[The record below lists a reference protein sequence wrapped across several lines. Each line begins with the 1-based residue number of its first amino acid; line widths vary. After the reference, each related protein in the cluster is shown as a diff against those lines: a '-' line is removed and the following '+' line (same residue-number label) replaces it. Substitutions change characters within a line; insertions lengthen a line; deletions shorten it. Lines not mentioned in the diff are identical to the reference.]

1 MASSKI
7 KGITIEINGDT
18 TKLGKALESA
28 ENSSKS
34 LQSELKG
41 INTLLKLDP
50 SNVELLTQ
58 KQQVLTDAISSTE
71 DKLKTLK
78 NAQAQVQAQFEKGD
92 ITAQQ
97 YRDFQREIVATE
109 AKLKGLKKEAKDF
122 GSVFEQQVKAASEN
136 VKELGSKVEEA
147 GKKMS
152 GVSAVAGAGLA
163 AAAKSAVDNETAV
176 NRYIASTGKAVTETD
191 KYKEIMEKI

>member
-7 KGITIEINGDT
+7 KGITIEIDGDT

-28 ENSSKS
+28 EGSSKS

-71 DKLKTLK
+71 DKLKTLR
-78 NAQAQVQAQFEKGD
+78 NAQGQVQAQFEKGE
-92 ITAQQ
+92 ITVQQ

-109 AKLKGLKKEAKDF
+109 AKLESLKKEAKDF
-122 GSVFEQQVKAASEN
+122 GSVFEQQAKQASES
-136 VKELGSKVEEA
+136 VKELGGKVEEA
-147 GKKMS
+147 GKKMG
-152 GVSAVAGAGLA
+152 GVSAAAGAGLVA
-163 AAAKSAVDNETAV
+163 SA
-176 NRYIASTGKAVTETD
+176 
-191 KYKEIMEKI
+191 